1 MIYRPPLIMRAGS
14 AEDFAPP
21 LSPGSYGQSK
31 HEKIIVAQSVR
42 SSPMQVD
49 ETYEEKK
56 EEDFG
61 GFFSPTCTLFGSCFM
76 IDTTDREDVE
86 VVLGEGGRRT
96 DNPAGGDEKSQ
107 RSLSPLPFLRNESE
121 TTTSFFETLL
131 QLPIAPCGPQDVE

>member
-1 MIYRPPLIMRAGS
+1 MRAGS

-21 LSPGSYGQSK
+21 LSPGSYGRGK
-31 HEKIIVAQSVR
+31 YEKIIVAQPVR

-49 ETYEEKK
+49 ETHEEKK
-56 EEDFG
+56 DDDFG

-76 IDTTDREDVE
+76 IDTEREDVE
-86 VVLGEGGRRT
+86 VVLGEGSRSKRS
-96 DNPAGGDEKSQ
+96 DNPAGDDEKSQ
-107 RSLSPLPFLRNESE
+107 KSISPLPFLRNESE